1 MNKQMSMS
9 FVQDELAEV
18 KTNKTALL
26 EPMSLNE
33 YDESNRPIRLTENTT
48 DGTLLRQTRLSYSA
62 AEHPF
67 HYNAADRA
75 DEPDDVAGRMDHQD

>member
-1 MNKQMSMS
+1 MNKQMSMC

-26 EPMSLNE
+26 EQISLNE
-33 YDESNRPIRLTENTT
+33 FDEANRPIRLTETTT
-48 DGTLLRQTRLSYSA
+48 DGTLQRQTRLSYSA

-67 HYNAADRA
+67 HYNADRA